1 MAYNH
6 EWPYTDPYRS
16 NADWLINKVKE
27 FGETLDS
34 WKSTI
39 DQLVAALAE
48 INEFD
53 DRITSLENATA
64 DLPEIRAKLTQL
76 QASLEDAFSDIAALD
91 SKIDNITIDYDL
103 VLAELARIVGLFPTY
118 LKEANDYTDIK
129 VSQSFIEIY
138 QYIAELQRQID
149 ELKQLRPITLVNPIR
164 GTENGLQS
172 SYNLAYADMRD
183 DCLTVAQFSELGLT
197 SNEFDA
203 YELNNIEF
211 SLHSR
216 SIFKWD
222 YVTAPVTGLYKSISH
237 ALSELLNFILGSF
250 TVTEFAALD
259 LTSDD
264 FDALDYSCLDFLM
277 ANDANRG
284 LTVTEFSDIIKSGGS
299 GILRTE

>member
-16 NADWLINKVKE
+16 NADWLIHKVKE

-39 DQLVAALAE
+39 DELVEALAE

-53 DRITSLENATA
+53 NRITSLEDATA

-129 VSQSFIEIY
+129 VSQSFIETY

-222 YVTAPVTGLYKSISH
+222 YVTAPVTGLYKSVSH

-284 LTVTEFSDIIKSGGS
+284 LTVSEFSDIIKSGGS
-299 GILRTE
+299 GILRAE